1 VNFTWILLVVIA
13 AIAVTGLSNRRN
25 LQAPLVLVT
34 VGSVA
39 SFIPGMP
46 RPELDP
52 HVILGVVLPP
62 LLYSAALKFSVATF
76 KRNLAP
82 ILRLGVGMVLVT
94 AFVVAF
100 FAEWMV
106 PEFTIGAAL
115 VLGAVIAPTDAVSAV
130 AVGQKLGLP
139 KRVIAI
145 LTGEG
150 LVNDATAL
158 TLFTVAVAAV
168 TGTRIATDSP
178 LLFFAYEVI
187 GGVVVGL
194 VPAFVV
200 KFVRARMYDSPLETG
215 LGLVLPFAAYLAAEE
230 LHASGVLAVVVA
242 GLVIGHYST
251 DASIM
256 TRLQERSVW
265 SSLDTLLEMFVFAY
279 MGLQLSF
286 VIDDVVADGLP
297 VLHVFAYGLAV
308 LAVVIVIRPL
318 WLFLSYSRVR
328 FGVTLRRDRENQ
340 LTWKQNLVV
349 SWAGMRGVVT
359 LAAAGGIPFAL
370 SSGEPFPGRGVIQ
383 AIAFIVAVGTL
394 LIQGSTL
401 PFMIRRLDV
410 ADPYEQ
416 LRTQEQMELARNI
429 SRKAGEKALADAAAH
444 PPPGIDGKELQAIVE
459 RVRRSMQ
466 ARLQLQEVDED
477 ADREAALWNA
487 GALFDKFRHQSL
499 RSQRVA
505 LIAARDDGD
514 LDDEVL
520 RTVLE
525 GLDIEEAAA
534 EERVRRRRAGSG
546 AGK

>member
-1 VNFTWILLVVIA
+1 
-13 AIAVTGLSNRRN
+13 
-25 LQAPLVLVT
+25 
-34 VGSVA
+34 
-39 SFIPGMP
+39 
-46 RPELDP
+46 
-52 HVILGVVLPP
+52 
-62 LLYSAALKFSVATF
+62 
-76 KRNLAP
+76 
-82 ILRLGVGMVLVT
+82 
-94 AFVVAF
+94 
-100 FAEWMV
+100 
-106 PEFTIGAAL
+106 
-115 VLGAVIAPTDAVSAV
+115 
-130 AVGQKLGLP
+130 
-139 KRVIAI
+139 
-145 LTGEG
+145 
-150 LVNDATAL
+150 
-158 TLFTVAVAAV
+158 
-168 TGTRIATDSP
+168 

-194 VPAFVV
+194 VLAFVV

-308 LAVVIVIRPL
+308 LAVVIVIRPV

-401 PFMIRRLDV
+401 PFLIRR
-410 ADPYEQ
+410 
-416 LRTQEQMELARNI
+416 
-429 SRKAGEKALADAAAH
+429 
-444 PPPGIDGKELQAIVE
+444 
-459 RVRRSMQ
+459 
-466 ARLQLQEVDED
+466 
-477 ADREAALWNA
+477 
-487 GALFDKFRHQSL
+487 
-499 RSQRVA
+499 
-505 LIAARDDGD
+505 
-514 LDDEVL
+514 
-520 RTVLE
+520 
-525 GLDIEEAAA
+525 
-534 EERVRRRRAGSG
+534 
-546 AGK
+546 

>member
-1 VNFTWILLVVIA
+1 
-13 AIAVTGLSNRRN
+13 
-25 LQAPLVLVT
+25 
-34 VGSVA
+34 
-39 SFIPGMP
+39 M
-46 RPELDP
+46 
-52 HVILGVVLPP
+52 
-62 LLYSAALKFSVATF
+62 
-76 KRNLAP
+76 
-82 ILRLGVGMVLVT
+82 
-94 AFVVAF
+94 
-100 FAEWMV
+100 
-106 PEFTIGAAL
+106 
-115 VLGAVIAPTDAVSAV
+115 
-130 AVGQKLGLP
+130 
-139 KRVIAI
+139 
-145 LTGEG
+145 
-150 LVNDATAL
+150 
-158 TLFTVAVAAV
+158 
-168 TGTRIATDSP
+168 
-178 LLFFAYEVI
+178 
-187 GGVVVGL
+187 
-194 VPAFVV
+194 
-200 KFVRARMYDSPLETG
+200 
-215 LGLVLPFAAYLAAEE
+215 
-230 LHASGVLAVVVA
+230 
-242 GLVIGHYST
+242 
-251 DASIM
+251 
-256 TRLQERSVW
+256 W

-308 LAVVIVIRPL
+308 LAVVIVIRPV

-429 SRKAGEKALADAAAH
+429 SRKAGEEGVGRRGRAPSAGDRREGTAGDRRTRTTLDAGEAST
-444 PPPGIDGKELQAIVE
+444 PG
-459 RVRRSMQ
+459 
-466 ARLQLQEVDED
+466 VDED

-505 LIAARDDGD
+505 LIAARDDEISTTRYCVPYWKDSTSKRPQQRNVSG
-514 LDDEVL
+514 V
-520 RTVLE
+520 
-525 GLDIEEAAA
+525 A
-534 EERVRRRRAGSG
+534 EQVAVRANRGEHCV
-546 AGK
+546 